1 MRDNLLIFLIIFFI
15 TSSLYYIL
23 GYQEGIRQIEN
34 IQKQQIGVNTNNH
47 IQM

>member
-1 MRDNLLIFLIIFFI
+1 MRYNLLIFLIIFFI
-15 TSSLYYIL
+15 ISSLYYIL

-34 IQKQQIGVNTNNH
+34 IQKQQIGVDTNDH

>member
-15 TSSLYYIL
+15 ISSLYYIL

-34 IQKQQIGVNTNNH
+34 IQKQQIGVDTNDH